1 MTVGQ
6 PFRPAIIAPTFN
18 NAQTLSRILTGMDP
32 AGLPIIVIDDGCSD
46 FSPQILRVWAD
57 GRTDRTVLTHAQNQG
72 KAAALLTGFNHALQM
87 GFTHAVTIDTDGQL
101 DPTQIPD
108 LLEFAGE
115 NPLVIVVGCRDQ
127 TAADYPSPSRW
138 GRRISNFLI
147 AIETGAT
154 VTDSQCGFRVYPLKL
169 IQSLRC
175 NARRYGFESEIL
187 TRAAWAGIDIQQIN
201 VNCIYL
207 VPEGRVTHFR
217 LYSDTAASVMM
228 HVRLLAIS
236 ALPGPEWRFD
246 RDAKTAKIWRRLAR
260 WLNPIRSW
268 SELKC
273 HSAER
278 HRFATAL
285 AIGVFIA
292 NLPLFGVQGLL
303 SICLARFIRLNP
315 VPAVMGSLVS
325 TPPIGPLLIAAA
337 IGVGHFCRFGNWPLL
352 QNFNPKQVG
361 YVALMKSVFVEWTIG
376 GIICGLI
383 LAIMAYALSR
393 LALTLLPA
401 NTPAVQAA
409 DPRAP
414 VTARDLAVLESAVS
428 EP

>member
-246 RDAKTAKIWRRLAR
+246 RDAKTAK
-260 WLNPIRSW
+260 
-268 SELKC
+268 
-273 HSAER
+273 
-278 HRFATAL
+278 
-285 AIGVFIA
+285 
-292 NLPLFGVQGLL
+292 
-303 SICLARFIRLNP
+303 
-315 VPAVMGSLVS
+315 MGSLVS